1 MGILICLLSKSTF
14 FLMRSSYTYLAVSIV
29 VFICWWIRVWK
40 VYRAMFS
47 EERLM
52 QFSKR
57 QPVLGRS
64 SVQNKRLTSSKYSI
78 VL

>member
-1 MGILICLLSKSTF
+1 MGILEYLLSKSTF
-14 FLMRSSYTYLAVSIV
+14 FFMRSSYTYLAVSIV

-52 QFSKR
+52 QVSKSK
-57 QPVLGRS
+57 PVLGRS

>member
-1 MGILICLLSKSTF
+1 MGILEYLLSKSTF

-40 VYRAMFS
+40 VYRAIFS

-52 QFSKR
+52 QVSK
-57 QPVLGRS
+57 S
-64 SVQNKRLTSSKYSI
+64 
-78 VL
+78 